1 MTDPRALLHAPFG
14 VPGSGRVRYGAAM
27 ALFREGRISEAQ
39 LEVYREASAHDGR
52 DPAPILAERGL
63 PPVPGAEAGGP
74 LRSLYDSARDYLL
87 GLVHP
92 GAADVRAGLP
102 ADPGPERAVTPL
114 PNPVVAAWLDPALD
128 SVARTHPL
136 LAQVIRAAAPHLH
149 WVTYDAYPRALI
161 GDAFAEGHAFASI
174 RGEDAP
180 FTAADFDLGLF
191 LIAPRTLY
199 RDHHHAAPELY
210 APLTGPHH
218 WRFGPG
224 DALHA
229 KPAHDP
235 VWNPPH
241 RPHLTRTG
249 AIPFLAFFVW
259 TRDVNQIAE
268 VIPADDW
275 PELEA
280 AAHA

>member
-1 MTDPRALLHAPFG
+1 MTDALSLLHAPLG
-14 VPGSGRVRYGAAM
+14 LPGSGRVRYGAAM
-27 ALFREGRISEAQ
+27 ALYRRGLLSEAQ

-52 DPAPILAERGL
+52 DPGQVLAERGL
-63 PPVPGAEAGGP
+63 PPVPAAPAQGP
-74 LRSLYDSARDYLL
+74 VRALYDAARDYLL
-87 GLVHP
+87 ALNHP
-92 GAADVRAGLP
+92 GAADVRAALP
-102 ADPGPERAVTPL
+102 ADPGPETAAAPR
-114 PNPVVAAWLDPALD
+114 PNPVVAAWLDPAL
-128 SVARTHPL
+128 AALAATHPA
-136 LAQVIRAAAPHLH
+136 LARAIRTAAPHLC

-161 GDAFAEGHAFASI
+161 GDAFATGHAFASL

-180 FTAADFDLGLF
+180 FAARGVDLGLF

-199 RDHHHAAPELY
+199 RDHRHPAPELY

-224 DALHA
+224 QALQA

-235 VWNPPH
+235 VWNPPF

-249 AIPFLAFFVW
+249 TTPFLSFFVW
-259 TRDVNQIAE
+259 TRDANLPAE

-275 PELEA
+275 AELEA

>member
-1 MTDPRALLHAPFG
+1 MTDARALLHAPLG

-63 PPVPGAEAGGP
+63 PPVPGAVADSP
-74 LRSLYDSARDYLL
+74 LRHLYGAARDYLRRL
-87 GLVHP
+87 AHP

-102 ADPGPERAVTPL
+102 ADPGPERAVSPL
-114 PNPVVAAWLDPALD
+114 HNPVVTAWLDPALEA
-128 SVARTHPL
+128 VAATHST
-136 LAQVIRAAAPHLH
+136 LAQAIRTAAPHLH

-161 GDAFAEGHAFASI
+161 GDAFATGHAFASI
-174 RGEDAP
+174 RGEEAP
-180 FTAADFDLGLF
+180 FAAQDFDLGLF

-210 APLTGPHH
+210 APLTGPHD

-224 DALHA
+224 QTLQS

-249 AIPFLAFFVW
+249 ATPFLAFFVW
-259 TRDVNQIAE
+259 TQDVNQTAE

-275 PELEA
+275 PALEA

>member
-1 MTDPRALLHAPFG
+1 MTDPLSLLHAPLG

-27 ALFREGRISEAQ
+27 AMYRDGHLTEPQ

-63 PPVPGAEAGGP
+63 PPVPQVAASTPIRTLYGA
-74 LRSLYDSARDYLL
+74 ARDYLL
-87 GLVHP
+87 SLAHP
-92 GAADVRAGLP
+92 GAADVRLGLP
-102 ADPGPERAVTPL
+102 TDPGTETAPTPL
-114 PNPVVAAWLDPALD
+114 PNPVVEAWLDPALAAL
-128 SVARTHPL
+128 SATHPL
-136 LAQVIRAAAPHLH
+136 LALSIRRAKPHLH

-161 GDAFAEGHAFASI
+161 GDAFPTGHAFAAL

-180 FTAADFDLGLF
+180 FAAQDFELGLF
-191 LIAPRTLY
+191 LIAPGTLY
-199 RDHHHAAPELY
+199 RDHHHPAPELY
-210 APLTGPHH
+210 APLTGPHD
-218 WRFGPG
+218 WRFSPG
-224 DALHA
+224 TALHP

-249 AIPFLAFFVW
+249 TIPFLAFYVW
-259 TRDVNQIAE
+259 TQDVNLPAE

-275 PELEA
+275 PALEA